1 MPSQSKTR
9 FHTLLCHLCAD
20 VQPLAEL
27 KPSEGPAK
35 ERAHS
40 ISGNINLLY
49 CHDHDP
55 SLSSEHHLNRQS
67 RLCADSEVITT

>member
-40 ISGNINLLY
+40 ISGNKLVV
-49 CHDHDP
+49 
-55 SLSSEHHLNRQS
+55 LS
-67 RLCADSEVITT
+67 